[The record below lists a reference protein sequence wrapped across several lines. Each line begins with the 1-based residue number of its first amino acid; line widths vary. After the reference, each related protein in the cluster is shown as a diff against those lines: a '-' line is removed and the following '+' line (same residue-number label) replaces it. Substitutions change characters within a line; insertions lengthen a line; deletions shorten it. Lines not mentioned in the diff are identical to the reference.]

1 MASLGL
7 PGLAGFWG
15 EFPAILS
22 AYQPANGLPVET
34 FRGYMVVAAVGTV
47 LAAGYLLW
55 LLQRTAMGEPSEEFA
70 NDPEIV
76 DVTPLEW
83 ASWTPFLFLIV
94 LFGVAPGLI
103 FEVTD
108 PAVVESL
115 NNCLQFEN
123 GCDGVA
129 DATTAALGLNL
140 MLAQLAQEVGFVR
153 PAIDWHAVAPELT
166 LLAFGALV
174 TVMDIVWLERGR
186 RLTSSVASIALLVT
200 MIPIITLALDGEDRV
215 MFGGAFV
222 VDNYALV
229 MKAMFLLAGYVVVL
243 LSTNYVAEGDYWENE
258 YYGLL
263 LSSILGMVLMA
274 SARDLIT
281 VFVALEL
288 LSIPAYM
295 LATWRKRDLKSN
307 EAGLKYYL
315 MGVFA
320 SAIMLYGMSLLY
332 GGAGS
337 TLLTDIN
344 NAVSVDGSPSAI
356 VVMGVIFV
364 IIGFAFKVSAFP
376 FHTWA
381 PDTYEGAPT
390 PVTAFLSVASKAAG
404 FVALLNLL
412 FVGFFGRD
420 DVYEPLI
427 WILAAASMT
436 VGNLIALRQTNLV
449 RMLAYSG
456 VAQAGYMLAP
466 LAVAS
471 DVGDAALTA
480 TVTYLLV
487 YAAMN
492 LGAFAIVLAV
502 ARKTRSAEIDSF
514 KGLFGYAPGLTIAM
528 TVFLFSLAGIPPLGG
543 WWAKFRVME
552 AVIDAESA
560 SGVVLGVFVAVNSVI
575 ALYYYARIG
584 LGMWAEDAP
593 DGDTTPIRV
602 PASLVSALAIT
613 VALTIAFG
621 VYPPLVSEFD
631 VTLLAGGLGG

>member
-1 MASLGL
+1 
-7 PGLAGFWG
+7 
-15 EFPAILS
+15 
-22 AYQPANGLPVET
+22 
-34 FRGYMVVAAVGTV
+34 
-47 LAAGYLLW
+47 
-55 LLQRTAMGEPSEEFA
+55 
-70 NDPEIV
+70 
-76 DVTPLEW
+76 
-83 ASWTPFLFLIV
+83 
-94 LFGVAPGLI
+94 
-103 FEVTD
+103 
-108 PAVVESL
+108 
-115 NNCLQFEN
+115 
-123 GCDGVA
+123 
-129 DATTAALGLNL
+129 
-140 MLAQLAQEVGFVR
+140 MLAQLAQEVDFVR

-344 NAVSVDGSPSAI
+344 DAVSVDGSPSAI

-487 YAAMN
+487 YAAMI
-492 LGAFAIVLAV
+492 LGAVAIVLAV

>member
-1 MASLGL
+1 
-7 PGLAGFWG
+7 
-15 EFPAILS
+15 
-22 AYQPANGLPVET
+22 
-34 FRGYMVVAAVGTV
+34 
-47 LAAGYLLW
+47 
-55 LLQRTAMGEPSEEFA
+55 
-70 NDPEIV
+70 
-76 DVTPLEW
+76 
-83 ASWTPFLFLIV
+83 
-94 LFGVAPGLI
+94 
-103 FEVTD
+103 
-108 PAVVESL
+108 
-115 NNCLQFEN
+115 
-123 GCDGVA
+123 
-129 DATTAALGLNL
+129 
-140 MLAQLAQEVGFVR
+140 MLAQLAQEVDFVR

-332 GGAGS
+332 GGTGS

-344 NAVSVDGSPSAI
+344 DAVSVDGSPSAI

-427 WILAAASMT
+427 WILSAASMT

-543 WWAKFRVME
+543 WWAKFRIME

>member
-1 MASLGL
+1 
-7 PGLAGFWG
+7 
-15 EFPAILS
+15 
-22 AYQPANGLPVET
+22 
-34 FRGYMVVAAVGTV
+34 
-47 LAAGYLLW
+47 
-55 LLQRTAMGEPSEEFA
+55 
-70 NDPEIV
+70 
-76 DVTPLEW
+76 
-83 ASWTPFLFLIV
+83 
-94 LFGVAPGLI
+94 
-103 FEVTD
+103 
-108 PAVVESL
+108 
-115 NNCLQFEN
+115 
-123 GCDGVA
+123 
-129 DATTAALGLNL
+129 
-140 MLAQLAQEVGFVR
+140 MLAQLAQEVDFVR

-344 NAVSVDGSPSAI
+344 DAVSVDGSPSAI

-466 LAVAS
+466 L
-471 DVGDAALTA
+471 
-480 TVTYLLV
+480 
-487 YAAMN
+487 
-492 LGAFAIVLAV
+492 
-502 ARKTRSAEIDSF
+502 
-514 KGLFGYAPGLTIAM
+514 
-528 TVFLFSLAGIPPLGG
+528 
-543 WWAKFRVME
+543 
-552 AVIDAESA
+552 
-560 SGVVLGVFVAVNSVI
+560 VLGVFVAVNSVI

>member
-1 MASLGL
+1 
-7 PGLAGFWG
+7 
-15 EFPAILS
+15 
-22 AYQPANGLPVET
+22 
-34 FRGYMVVAAVGTV
+34 
-47 LAAGYLLW
+47 
-55 LLQRTAMGEPSEEFA
+55 
-70 NDPEIV
+70 
-76 DVTPLEW
+76 
-83 ASWTPFLFLIV
+83 
-94 LFGVAPGLI
+94 
-103 FEVTD
+103 
-108 PAVVESL
+108 
-115 NNCLQFEN
+115 
-123 GCDGVA
+123 
-129 DATTAALGLNL
+129 
-140 MLAQLAQEVGFVR
+140 MLAQLAQEVDFVR

-288 LSIPAYM
+288 LSIPAYI

>member
-1 MASLGL
+1 
-7 PGLAGFWG
+7 
-15 EFPAILS
+15 
-22 AYQPANGLPVET
+22 
-34 FRGYMVVAAVGTV
+34 
-47 LAAGYLLW
+47 
-55 LLQRTAMGEPSEEFA
+55 
-70 NDPEIV
+70 
-76 DVTPLEW
+76 
-83 ASWTPFLFLIV
+83 
-94 LFGVAPGLI
+94 
-103 FEVTD
+103 
-108 PAVVESL
+108 
-115 NNCLQFEN
+115 
-123 GCDGVA
+123 
-129 DATTAALGLNL
+129 
-140 MLAQLAQEVGFVR
+140 MLAQLAQEVDFVR

-281 VFVALEL
+281 IFVALEL

-295 LATWRKRDLKSN
+295 LASWRKRDLKSN

-344 NAVSVDGSPSAI
+344 DAVSVDGSPSAI

>member
-1 MASLGL
+1 
-7 PGLAGFWG
+7 
-15 EFPAILS
+15 
-22 AYQPANGLPVET
+22 
-34 FRGYMVVAAVGTV
+34 
-47 LAAGYLLW
+47 
-55 LLQRTAMGEPSEEFA
+55 
-70 NDPEIV
+70 
-76 DVTPLEW
+76 
-83 ASWTPFLFLIV
+83 
-94 LFGVAPGLI
+94 
-103 FEVTD
+103 
-108 PAVVESL
+108 
-115 NNCLQFEN
+115 
-123 GCDGVA
+123 
-129 DATTAALGLNL
+129 
-140 MLAQLAQEVGFVR
+140 MLAQLAQEVDFVR
-153 PAIDWHAVAPELT
+153 PDIDWHAVAPELT

-344 NAVSVDGSPSAI
+344 DAVSVDGSPSAI
-356 VVMGVIFV
+356 VVVGVIFV

-492 LGAFAIVLAV
+492 LGAFAVVLAV

-528 TVFLFSLAGIPPLGG
+528 TIFLFSLAGIPPLGG

>member
-1 MASLGL
+1 
-7 PGLAGFWG
+7 
-15 EFPAILS
+15 
-22 AYQPANGLPVET
+22 
-34 FRGYMVVAAVGTV
+34 
-47 LAAGYLLW
+47 
-55 LLQRTAMGEPSEEFA
+55 
-70 NDPEIV
+70 
-76 DVTPLEW
+76 
-83 ASWTPFLFLIV
+83 
-94 LFGVAPGLI
+94 
-103 FEVTD
+103 
-108 PAVVESL
+108 
-115 NNCLQFEN
+115 
-123 GCDGVA
+123 
-129 DATTAALGLNL
+129 
-140 MLAQLAQEVGFVR
+140 MLAQLAQEVDFVR
-153 PAIDWHAVAPELT
+153 PDIDWHAVAPELT

-344 NAVSVDGSPSAI
+344 DAVSVDGSPSAI

-492 LGAFAIVLAV
+492 LGAFAVVLAV

-514 KGLFGYAPGLTIAM
+514 KGLFGYAPGLTIVM

>member
-1 MASLGL
+1 
-7 PGLAGFWG
+7 
-15 EFPAILS
+15 
-22 AYQPANGLPVET
+22 
-34 FRGYMVVAAVGTV
+34 
-47 LAAGYLLW
+47 
-55 LLQRTAMGEPSEEFA
+55 
-70 NDPEIV
+70 
-76 DVTPLEW
+76 
-83 ASWTPFLFLIV
+83 
-94 LFGVAPGLI
+94 
-103 FEVTD
+103 
-108 PAVVESL
+108 
-115 NNCLQFEN
+115 
-123 GCDGVA
+123 
-129 DATTAALGLNL
+129 

-381 PDTYEGAPT
+381 PDPYEGAPT

>member
-1 MASLGL
+1 
-7 PGLAGFWG
+7 
-15 EFPAILS
+15 
-22 AYQPANGLPVET
+22 
-34 FRGYMVVAAVGTV
+34 
-47 LAAGYLLW
+47 
-55 LLQRTAMGEPSEEFA
+55 
-70 NDPEIV
+70 
-76 DVTPLEW
+76 
-83 ASWTPFLFLIV
+83 
-94 LFGVAPGLI
+94 
-103 FEVTD
+103 
-108 PAVVESL
+108 
-115 NNCLQFEN
+115 
-123 GCDGVA
+123 
-129 DATTAALGLNL
+129 
-140 MLAQLAQEVGFVR
+140 MLAQLAQEVDFVR
-153 PAIDWHAVAPELT
+153 PDIDWHAVAPELT

-344 NAVSVDGSPSAI
+344 DAVSVDGSPSAI

-492 LGAFAIVLAV
+492 LGAFAVVLAV

>member
-1 MASLGL
+1 
-7 PGLAGFWG
+7 
-15 EFPAILS
+15 
-22 AYQPANGLPVET
+22 
-34 FRGYMVVAAVGTV
+34 
-47 LAAGYLLW
+47 
-55 LLQRTAMGEPSEEFA
+55 
-70 NDPEIV
+70 
-76 DVTPLEW
+76 
-83 ASWTPFLFLIV
+83 
-94 LFGVAPGLI
+94 
-103 FEVTD
+103 
-108 PAVVESL
+108 
-115 NNCLQFEN
+115 
-123 GCDGVA
+123 
-129 DATTAALGLNL
+129 
-140 MLAQLAQEVGFVR
+140 MLAQLAQEVDFVR

-344 NAVSVDGSPSAI
+344 DAVSVDGSLSAI

-543 WWAKFRVME
+543 WWAKFRIME

>member
-1 MASLGL
+1 
-7 PGLAGFWG
+7 
-15 EFPAILS
+15 
-22 AYQPANGLPVET
+22 
-34 FRGYMVVAAVGTV
+34 
-47 LAAGYLLW
+47 
-55 LLQRTAMGEPSEEFA
+55 
-70 NDPEIV
+70 
-76 DVTPLEW
+76 
-83 ASWTPFLFLIV
+83 
-94 LFGVAPGLI
+94 
-103 FEVTD
+103 
-108 PAVVESL
+108 
-115 NNCLQFEN
+115 
-123 GCDGVA
+123 
-129 DATTAALGLNL
+129 
-140 MLAQLAQEVGFVR
+140 MLAQLAQEVDFVR

-186 RLTSSVASIALLVT
+186 RLTSTVASIALLVT

-344 NAVSVDGSPSAI
+344 DAVSVDGSPSAI